1 MIDLAV
7 EQHEAEVYLLWGCGV
22 VGELLEEV
30 LALLQRRVHERNR
43 VLFGGVVLYPQL
55 GAPRVPGVVGR
66 GLEVGLLGVGYAR
79 FAHAFTHLNKIIII
93 RPYRTIE
100 YFIITL
106 KSL

>member
-30 LALLQRRVHERNR
+30 LALLEGRVHEGNR

-55 GAPRVPGVVGR
+55 GAPLVPGVVGR

-93 RPYRTIE
+93 RPCRAIE
-100 YFIITL
+100 YFITTVN
-106 KSL
+106 SL